1 MKKVL
6 LIDVD
11 EVITFSDIL
20 DAINEF
26 MNTDYSI
33 DNFNTYFI
41 DREVIPQDKI
51 LEYNKYLVSRGFY
64 KKPKVLPNAVE
75 VIKDLNEIYDV
86 YICSSCINLIDVNS
100 SGAIFKDKFDFL
112 VKLLPFINPK
122 HFIFTSSKHLIK
134 ADIII
139 DDLIDN
145 LKNDIELKILFPS
158 YHNKETSNEE
168 LDKFGIIRAGYDWQ
182 NGWEEIKKIL
192 L

>member
-33 DNFNTYFI
+33 DDFNTYFI

-51 LEYNKYLVSRGFY
+51 LEYNNYLVSRGFY
-64 KKPKVLPNAVE
+64 KKTKVLPNAVE

-100 SGAIFKDKFDFL
+100 SGDIFKDKFDFL
-112 VKLLPFINPK
+112 VNLLPFINPK

-158 YHNKETSNEE
+158 YHNKEISNEE
-168 LDKFGIIRAGYDWQ
+168 LDKLGIIRAGYDWRT
-182 NGWEEIKKIL
+182 GWEEIKKIL

>member
-26 MNTDYSI
+26 MHTDYSI
-33 DNFNTYFI
+33 DDFNTYFI
-41 DREVIPQDKI
+41 DRDVIPQDKI

-158 YHNKETSNEE
+158 YHNKEYTTDE
-168 LDKFGIIRAGYDWQ
+168 LKCFGIVRAGYDWRT
-182 NGWEEIKKIL
+182 GWEEIKKIL

>member
-33 DNFNTYFI
+33 DDFNTYFI

-51 LEYNKYLVSRGFY
+51 LEYNNYLVSRGFY

-100 SGAIFKDKFDFL
+100 SGAIYKDKFDFL

-158 YHNKETSNEE
+158 YHNKEYTADE
-168 LDKFGIIRAGYDWQ
+168 LKSFGIIRAGYDWQ
-182 NGWEEIKKIL
+182 NGWEEIKKIFL
-192 L
+192 

>member
-33 DNFNTYFI
+33 DDFNTYFI

-75 VIKDLNEIYDV
+75 VIKELNEIYDV

-100 SGAIFKDKFDFL
+100 SGDIFKDKFDFL

>member
-1 MKKVL
+1 MEKVL

-33 DNFNTYFI
+33 DDFNTYFI

>member
-33 DNFNTYFI
+33 DDFNTYFI

-75 VIKDLNEIYDV
+75 VIKELNEIYDV

-100 SGAIFKDKFDFL
+100 SGDIFKDKFDFL
-112 VKLLPFINPK
+112 VNLLPFINPK

-158 YHNKETSNEE
+158 YHNKEYTADE
-168 LDKFGIIRAGYDWQ
+168 LKSFGIVRAGYDWRT
-182 NGWEEIKKIL
+182 GWEEIKKIL

>member
-33 DNFNTYFI
+33 DDFNTYFI

-51 LEYNKYLVSRGFY
+51 LEYNNYLVSRGFY

-112 VKLLPFINPK
+112 VNLLPFINPK